1 MKRTRVRPAVRAARF
16 QEVLGRVRR
25 HGPVLLNVPRAGRYF
40 VQMTS
45 SISRARSANRPGAAV
60 RPQLNKVL
68 NRRLDLLIG

>member
-25 HGPVLLNVPRAGRYF
+25 HGPVLLKVSRAGGYF

-45 SISRARSANRPGAAV
+45 SIFRARSANRPGAAV
-60 RPQLNKVL
+60 RPQLNEFS
-68 NRRLDLLIG
+68 IGAWTY